1 MLNKPSVKEAASSRL
16 GAEYFSI
23 IYPCPIPFTA
33 TLKKSEINSRN
44 QTPALQKFKN
54 PYTKKTTKNKN
65 LTPCS
70 LVAAWESMAATIL
83 TFRPGGNNASA
94 S

>member
-23 IYPCPIPFTA
+23 IILFPAPSLSPQIS
-33 TLKKSEINSRN
+33 KKTEINSRN
-44 QTPALQKFKN
+44 QTPALQK
-54 PYTKKTTKNKN
+54 YKKSLFQKTQKNKN

-70 LVAAWESMAATIL
+70 LVAAWESMAATI
-83 TFRPGGNNASA
+83 
-94 S
+94 

>member
-23 IYPCPIPFTA
+23 IILSPAPIPFTA

-54 PYTKKTTKNKN
+54 PYSKKPQKIK
-65 LTPCS
+65 
-70 LVAAWESMAATIL
+70 I
-83 TFRPGGNNASA
+83 
-94 S
+94 

>member
-23 IYPCPIPFTA
+23 IILSPAPIPFTA

-44 QTPALQKFKN
+44 QTPALQKFKKSLYQKN
-54 PYTKKTTKNKN
+54 HKK
-65 LTPCS
+65 
-70 LVAAWESMAATIL
+70 
-83 TFRPGGNNASA
+83 
-94 S
+94 